1 MDLKNKWLIVLAVI
15 PSTTLYSMDMSV
27 VNVALPYI
35 QGAMDASIEQVTW
48 VVTGYMLSGVILMP
62 LVSFFS
68 SRFGRKNYY
77 LSSVFLFTVSSALC
91 GLSWNLDSIILF
103 RLLQGVGG
111 GALIPLSQT
120 YLAENFEKKEQG
132 KAMAIF
138 SLAIVLGPAIGPYI
152 GGWIV
157 TNYSWPW
164 VFYVNLPIGL
174 LNIILIYLIIEDHPL
189 IKRIKGN
196 VDWLGII
203 FLTVGLGAMQ
213 IVLTDG
219 QYKNWFSSSYIVNI
233 TIISAAAS
241 VLFVITELI
250 VENPAV
256 NIKVLKDIN
265 LSANSFLSMV
275 FSLGIFGSLFLLPMF
290 LQKIMGYSAYDAGIA
305 IMSRG
310 LAMVISMPLTGRL
323 FNKVGP
329 KILVFIGFILSII
342 SSIQIGSMSL
352 NMGFWDVFWPQFT
365 QGLGFG
371 LIIVSLMTSSLITL
385 ENKYKIDGAGLF
397 NLIRQVAGS
406 IGIAVLAT
414 MIDNNTQMA
423 HSVLAQ
429 NVSDNTQTML
439 SLRRAAQI
447 THSFVFY
454 PPAKKVLALI
464 NGMITQQSTMIAFN
478 LAFIFM
484 AVCFAVSIPVI
495 FLLKG
500 SKSAK
505 DKNGSSSITLE

>member
-1 MDLKNKWLIVLAVI
+1 MNIKNKWLIVLAVI

-62 LVSFFS
+62 LVSFLS

-77 LSSVFLFTVSSALC
+77 IASVMLFTISSALC
-91 GLSWNLDSIILF
+91 GLSWDLSSIIIF

-120 YLAENFEKKEQG
+120 YLAENFSKKEQG

-138 SLAIVLGPAIGPYI
+138 SLAIVLGPAIGPYL

-157 TNYSWPW
+157 TNYSWAW
-164 VFYVNLPIGL
+164 VFFVNIPIGL
-174 LNIILIYLIIEDHPL
+174 LNIILIYLIIEDPPF
-189 IKRIKGN
+189 IKRVKDK

-203 FLTVGLGAMQ
+203 FLTVGLGALQ

-219 QYKNWFSSSYIVNI
+219 QYKDWFASSYIVNM
-233 TIISAAAS
+233 TIVSVAAS
-241 VLFVITELI
+241 ILFVITELI
-250 VENPAV
+250 IDKPAV
-256 NIKVLKDIN
+256 NIKVLKNIN

-290 LQKIMGYSAYDAGIA
+290 LQKVMGYSAYDAGIA

-310 LAMVISMPLTGRL
+310 LAMVISMPLAGRL
-323 FNKVGP
+323 FNKLGP
-329 KILVFIGFILSII
+329 KIMVLTGFILSII

-352 NMGFWDVFWPQFT
+352 NMGFWNIFWPQFT
-365 QGLGFG
+365 QGIGFG
-371 LIIVSLMTSSLITL
+371 LIIVPLIASSLITL

-406 IGIAVLAT
+406 IGIAILAT

-429 NVSDNTQTML
+429 NVGDNTQTMM
-439 SLRRAAQI
+439 SLRRAAAI
-447 THSFVFY
+447 THSHIFY
-454 PPAKKVLALI
+454 PPTQKVLALI
-464 NGMITQQSTMIAFN
+464 NGLITKQSTMIAFN

-500 SKSAK
+500 SKDSK
-505 DKNGSSSITLE
+505 DKDGSVSISIE

>member
-35 QGAMDASIEQVTW
+35 QGAMSASIEQVTW
-48 VVTGYMLSGVILMP
+48 VVAGYMLSGVVLMP
-62 LVSFFS
+62 LVGFFS

-77 LSSVFLFTVSSALC
+77 ISSVFLFTVSSLLC
-91 GLSWNLDSIILF
+91 GFSWNLDSIILF
-103 RLLQGVGG
+103 RLLQGIGG

-120 YLAENFEKKEQG
+120 YLAENFAKKEQG

-157 TNYSWPW
+157 TNWSWPW
-164 VFYVNLPIGL
+164 VFYVNLPVGL
-174 LNIILIYLIIEDHPL
+174 LNLILIYLIIEDHPSME
-189 IKRIKGN
+189 RIKGN
-196 VDWLGII
+196 IDWLGIF
-203 FLTVGLGAMQ
+203 FLTVGLGTMQ

-219 QYKNWFSSSYIVNI
+219 QYRNWFSSSYIVDL

-241 VLFVITELI
+241 ILFVITELI
-250 VENPAV
+250 VEKPAV
-256 NIKVLKDIN
+256 NIRVLKDIN
-265 LSANSFLSMV
+265 LSANSLLSMV

-290 LQKIMGYSAYDAGIA
+290 LQKIMGYSAYDSGVA

-310 LAMVISMPLTGRL
+310 LAMVISMPLAGRL

-329 KILVFIGFILSII
+329 KILVLTGFILSVI
-342 SSIQIGSMSL
+342 SSVQIGSMSL
-352 NMGFWDVFWPQFT
+352 NMGLWDVFWPQFT
-365 QGLGFG
+365 QGIGFG
-371 LIIVSLMTSSLITL
+371 FIIVSLMTSSLITL
-385 ENKYKIDGAGLF
+385 DNKFKIDGAGLF
-397 NLIRQVAGS
+397 NLMRQVGGS
-406 IGIAVLAT
+406 IGIAILAT
-414 MIDNNTQMA
+414 MVDNNIQMA

-429 NVSDNTQTML
+429 NIGNNTQTMM
-439 SLRRAAQI
+439 SLRHAARI
-447 THSFVFY
+447 THSGLFY
-454 PPAKKVLALI
+454 PATQKVLALI
-464 NGMITQQSTMIAFN
+464 NGMVTRQSTMIAFN

-484 AVCFAVSIPVI
+484 AVCFAVTIPVI

-500 SKSAK
+500 SGAAK
-505 DKNGSSSITLE
+505 DKEESAHIAME